1 MNLGQSMLTIG
12 ALMLLSIIMLGV
24 NRNNLTTSTLLY
36 DTKFGILATSLGTS
50 IIEEANSKSFDLATA
65 DSADSNL
72 NSLTSPY
79 SLGPAPGEVYP
90 NFNDVDDFNGFR
102 DTIKNLPSAEYRIY
116 CQVYY
121 VDPFVYGPD
130 KKVNYRTWHKKVS
143 VFVTSPTMNDGKDT
157 VKLSSIYSYWYF
169 IE

>member
-1 MNLGQSMLTIG
+1 MLTIG

-24 NRNNLTTSTLLY
+24 NRNNLNTSSILY

-50 IIEEANSKSFDLATA
+50 IIEEANGKSFDLATA
-65 DSADSNL
+65 DSADSIL
-72 NSLTSPY
+72 NHLTSPY
-79 SLGPAPGEVYP
+79 NLGPATGEVYP

-102 DTIKNLPSAEYRIY
+102 DTIKNLRSAEFRIN
-116 CQVYY
+116 CKVYY
-121 VDPFVYGPD
+121 VDPLVSGAD
-130 KKVNYRTWHKKVS
+130 KKVNYRTWHKKICVY
-143 VFVTSPTMNDGKDT
+143 VTSPTMNDGKDT